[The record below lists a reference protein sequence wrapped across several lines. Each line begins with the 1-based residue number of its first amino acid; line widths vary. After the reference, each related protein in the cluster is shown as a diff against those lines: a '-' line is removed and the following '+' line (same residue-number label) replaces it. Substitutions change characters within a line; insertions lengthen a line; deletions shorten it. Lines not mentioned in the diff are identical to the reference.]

1 MTICKK
7 HETEEVRFY
16 CEECKELICDDCV
29 VGDHSVCLKTKIGEY
44 EQRQKR
50 SLQET
55 TKSASEAG
63 VPNINRILERITI
76 AKQSFNCSVDK
87 EVESISSKT
96 EIIIKIFNE
105 LKEELVKTFEDARQ
119 TANARYDTFTQE
131 HTQRKDNIQEIVDEI
146 EKKGSNISTS
156 DIAIYDSK
164 LNELLNENQ
173 FEETCLKIEIP
184 KHRFHKEYEIK
195 ENLRHILGILDYGE
209 YDLPSPIETL
219 SNTDVYKLPSK
230 RENDKEDL
238 AIENPTRKYI
248 ELQRSDSLQKVS
260 SNVDNRKVIY
270 SDERGSDFYSSVPKG
285 KKFEVIVSFKHKQKV
300 FHIVPKKECRNAW
313 LIGSG
318 ISDLNL
324 NIESPTCAV
333 RISSTDGNVLTACR
347 SNAHGLLL
355 GMENRKTLRN
365 LQVSSSIFSKAKNY
379 KLNSYI
385 NVDSKNIASAC
396 ASTSSSVSIPNNVVA
411 ICTSSIKGSDI
422 IICLRDDPMSESKF
436 FSPTSEIFVIEW
448 FSIDKQK
455 TKDIVISSDD
465 IEISNPVHIC
475 ENRND
480 GDICI
485 TCSPKNLS
493 SWILLLDKNGKY
505 KMRYPSK
512 NQITSKETETNSFIA
527 SGFLND
533 GTITILDRAKRC
545 QHLIDRGGKVLQI
558 DMYHEQPIC
567 MAVDMYDN
575 LWVGF
580 DNEIMQLINYNDR
593 YETYIENKA

>member
-1 MTICKK
+1 MTTCKK

-29 VGDHSVCLKTKIGEY
+29 VGDHSVCIKIKISEY
-44 EQRQKR
+44 GQRQKQ

-55 TKSASEAG
+55 IETALETG
-63 VPNINRILERITI
+63 VPNINRILEKIKN

-87 EVESISSKT
+87 EIESVCSKT
-96 EIIIKIFNE
+96 EIIVKIFNE
-105 LKEELVKTFEDARQ
+105 LKKELVKSFE
-119 TANARYDTFTQE
+119 NARKVANDTYDTFTQE

-146 EKKGSNISTS
+146 EKKGSDISTS
-156 DIAIYDSK
+156 DIAIYDST
-164 LNELLNENQ
+164 LNELFYDNQ
-173 FEETCLKIEIP
+173 FVENSLKIEIP

-195 ENLRHILGILDYGE
+195 ENLRHILGFLDYGE

-219 SNTDVYKLPSK
+219 SNTNEYKRPLTS
-230 RENDKEDL
+230 EIDKEDIPNRD
-238 AIENPTRKYI
+238 IEP
-248 ELQRSDSLQKVS
+248 QRSDSFQTTS
-260 SNVDNRKVIY
+260 SNVADEKVIY
-270 SDERGSDFYSSVPKG
+270 SDQKGSDFYGSIPKS

-324 NIESPTCAV
+324 NIESPTCAL
-333 RISSTDGNVLTACR
+333 RISSLDGNVLTACR
-347 SNAHGLLL
+347 SNAHGLLI
-355 GMENRKTLRN
+355 GMENKKALRN
-365 LQVSSSIFSKAKNY
+365 LQTSSSIFSKAKNY
-379 KLNSYI
+379 KLISYI
-385 NVDSKNIASAC
+385 YVDSNNLAKVCTASRMDN
-396 ASTSSSVSIPNNVVA
+396 PNNVAA
-411 ICTSSIKGSDI
+411 ICTSSSKGSDI
-422 IICLRDDPMSESKF
+422 VICLRNDPMSESKF
-436 FSPTSEIFVIEW
+436 FSPTCEIFVIEW
-448 FSIDKQK
+448 YSTEKQK

-465 IEISNPVHIC
+465 IEISNPIHIC

-485 TCSPKNLS
+485 TCSSKNLS
-493 SWILLLDKNGKY
+493 SWVLLLDKNGKY

-512 NQITSKETETNSFIA
+512 NQTASKETETNSFIA

-533 GTITILDRAKRC
+533 GTITILDRTNCC
-545 QHLIDRGGKVLQI
+545 QHLIDRGGKILQI
-558 DMYHEQPIC
+558 DLYHDQPIC

-580 DNEIMQLINYNDR
+580 DNENIQVINYNDR
-593 YETYIENKA
+593 YETYIEHKT

>member
-1 MTICKK
+1 MTSCKK

-29 VGDHSVCLKTKIGEY
+29 VGDHTLCIKTKISEY
-44 EQRQKR
+44 GQRQKR

-55 TKSASEAG
+55 TKSASETR
-63 VPNINRILERITI
+63 VPNINRRLEQIKI
-76 AKQSFNCSVDK
+76 AKQSFNCLVDK
-87 EVESISSKT
+87 EVESVCSKT
-96 EIIIKIFNE
+96 DIIIKIFNE
-105 LKEELVKTFEDARQ
+105 IKEELVKSFEEARRV
-119 TANARYDTFTQE
+119 ANDTYDTFTQE

-173 FEETCLKIEIP
+173 FVETSLKIEIP
-184 KHRFHKEYEIK
+184 KHRFHKEYEMK

-219 SNTDVYKLPSK
+219 SNTDVFKLTLQN
-230 RENDKEDL
+230 ENDKEDVS
-238 AIENPTRKYI
+238 IENRTRKYV
-248 ELQRSDSLQKVS
+248 ELQRSDSLHTSS
-260 SNVDNRKVIY
+260 SNVADRKVIY

-285 KKFEVIVSFKHKQKV
+285 KKFEVIVSVKHNQKV

-333 RISSTDGNVLTACR
+333 RIPSLDGNVLTACK
-347 SNAHGLLL
+347 SNAHGLLI
-355 GMENRKTLRN
+355 GIENKKTLRN
-365 LQVSSSIFSKAKNY
+365 LQVSSALFSKAKNY
-379 KLNSYI
+379 KLTSYMY
-385 NVDSKNIASAC
+385 VDSKSVASAC
-396 ASTSSSVSIPNNVVA
+396 ASTSSSMDNPNNVAA
-411 ICTSSIKGSDI
+411 ICTSSTKGSDI

-448 FSIDKQK
+448 FSIEKQK
-455 TKDIVISSDD
+455 TKDIVILSDD
-465 IEISNPVHIC
+465 IEISNPIHIC
-475 ENRND
+475 ENRIN

-485 TCSPKNLS
+485 TCSPKHLS

-512 NQITSKETETNSFIA
+512 IQITSKENETNYFIA

-533 GTITILDRAKRC
+533 GTITILDRTKRC

-558 DMYHEQPIC
+558 DMYHDQPIC

-580 DNEIMQLINYNDR
+580 DNENIQLINYNDR
-593 YETYIENKA
+593 YETYIQNKT